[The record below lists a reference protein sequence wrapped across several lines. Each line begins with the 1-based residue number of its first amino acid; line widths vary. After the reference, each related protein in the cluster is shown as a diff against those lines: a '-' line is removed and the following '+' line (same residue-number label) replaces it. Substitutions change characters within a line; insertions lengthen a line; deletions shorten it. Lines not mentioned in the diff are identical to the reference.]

1 MYDVPDQ
8 RGRRVVVTGAN
19 SGTGR
24 ETARRLA
31 GAGAEVV
38 LAVRDLDKG
47 RRARRDIVHDYPD
60 THLDVRALD
69 LADLSSVRAFADALV
84 SEGRPVDVLVNNAG
98 VMMPPRRMETVD
110 GFELQMGTNF
120 LGPFALSVRLVPL
133 LLASTAPRVVTVS
146 SLTAM
151 VGRVR
156 FDDLQWHRRYVAFA
170 AYAQSKLAD
179 LLFARHLATLASE
192 RGWPLV
198 SVAAHPG
205 YTRTN
210 LMTAGPNLGRRRPRR
225 AALGAAALVASQSV
239 ERGVEP
245 MLYAATSPDVGPGAY
260 YGPNGLF
267 GLVGATTLVRL
278 PRAARSRDTAA
289 RLWRV
294 AERLTG
300 ESLPDAMFGD

>member
-1 MYDVPDQ
+1 M
-8 RGRRVVVTGAN
+8 VTGAN

-24 ETARRLA
+24 ETSRRLA

-47 RRARRDIVHDYPD
+47 REACRDIVHDYPD
-60 THLDVRALD
+60 AHLEVRVLD
-69 LADLSSVRAFADALV
+69 LADLTSVRAFADALA

-98 VMMPPRRMETVD
+98 VMMPPRRIETVD

-120 LGPFALSVRLVPL
+120 LGPFALTARLAPL
-133 LLASTAPRVVTVS
+133 LLDSAAPRVVTVS
-146 SLTAM
+146 SLAATM
-151 VGRVR
+151 GRVR
-156 FDDLQWHRRYVAFA
+156 FDDLEWRRHYVAFA

-179 LLFARHLATLASE
+179 LLFARHLAALASE
-192 RGWPLV
+192 RRWSLV
-198 SVAAHPG
+198 SVAVHPG

-225 AALGAAALVASQSV
+225 SALGAAALVASQ
-239 ERGVEP
+239 GVEQGAEP
-245 MLYAATSPDVGPGAY
+245 LLYAATSPDVLPGAY
-260 YGPNGLF
+260 YGPSGLF
-267 GLVGATTLVRL
+267 GLVGATTLVRV

-294 AERLTG
+294 AERVTG
-300 ESLPDAMFGD
+300 EPFPDASEGD